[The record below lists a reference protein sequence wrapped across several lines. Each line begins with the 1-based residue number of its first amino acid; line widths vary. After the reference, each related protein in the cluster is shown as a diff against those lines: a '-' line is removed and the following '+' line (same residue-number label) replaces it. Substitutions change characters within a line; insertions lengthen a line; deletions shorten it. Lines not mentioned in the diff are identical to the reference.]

1 MVEGIR
7 VLIDGFND
15 SCKNI
20 AASYMK
26 VGDESMSI
34 IRFCT
39 TSKGKLPYLSYIFR
53 KSEPLGTEFK
63 KVACSVTGNLLF
75 FEVHRVKESKNHSK
89 YQK

>member
-26 VGDESMSI
+26 VRDESMSI

-39 TSKGKLPYLSYIFR
+39 TQKGNYLTCPIFSASQSHWGQSSRKLHVLLQGTCYFLKYI
-53 KSEPLGTEFK
+53 E
-63 KVACSVTGNLLF
+63 
-75 FEVHRVKESKNHSK
+75 
-89 YQK
+89 